1 MMKKA
6 QTEIIGLTMVL
17 ILIIL
22 GMVIVVR
29 FATEEPIDYKKQFT
43 QAELASNTLNAL
55 LDTTSLCNGFSMTE
69 VLRNCTRDI
78 SNPAIICNGQNS
90 CDYFIETT
98 QKIFTETLEKWKV
111 DYDFS
116 VFTDE
121 GVLFNLGN
129 ACIGDKKS
137 ELFPIPS
144 ASGTL
149 FVKLNI
155 CG

>member
-17 ILIIL
+17 ILILL

-55 LDTTSLCNGFSMTE
+55 LDTTSLCDEFSMAG
-69 VLRNCTRDI
+69 LLQHCNLANPNINCSGVI
-78 SNPAIICNGQNS
+78 VNS
-90 CDYFIETT
+90 CSYFLQES
-98 QKIFTETLEKWKV
+98 QKIFEETLEKWAV
-111 DYDFS
+111 DYEFK
-116 VFTDE
+116 VFDDE
-121 GVLFNLGN
+121 KTLITLGK
-129 ACIGDKKS
+129 ACVGDKKS
-137 ELFPIPS
+137 KLFPVPTN
-144 ASGTL
+144 SGIL
-149 FVKLNI
+149 SVKLDI